1 MLLYYGSSVAT
12 VLVQLNA
19 LIAWLQGKMSQ
30 SCNPSCVGGNSICL
44 TANVSS
50 GIKKTIQ
57 RFSCFVTG
65 FYFCIMHGQL
75 SSSSLSVLLWCN
87 VAICLLPK
95 LAHKVHIKNLFLGIE
110 RKHHLYHSRAHMR
123 KKKKKSSICALSD
136 DTCQRT
142 FS

>member
-1 MLLYYGSSVAT
+1 MLLYYGSSIAT

-19 LIAWLQGKMSQ
+19 LIAWLQGKMRQ
-30 SCNPSCVGGNSICL
+30 SCNPSCVGGSSVCL

-95 LAHKVHIKNLFLGIE
+95 LAENLFFGKRE
-110 RKHHLYHSRAHMR
+110 KTPRVSQSRTHA
-123 KKKKKSSICALSD
+123 KKKKAVFAP
-136 DTCQRT
+136 CQMILAKER
-142 FS
+142 FPS